1 MIKNKHR
8 VRYINAFIAVSIAAI
23 RTFQI
28 DGINLRVLN
37 IHFGGKSRNGYGK
50 NHNKCDNRSK
60 NLFHIIHIPP
70 FFGKRKSIFA
80 EYLPSAA
87 TRRTHSNICYHSPPR
102 LSTPFPHLT
111 KLFLICV
118 KLCRKKPPPCVA
130 WRRSQTDYIFS
141 VCFCHLFLFVQ
152 KKCGNNNKNLN
163 STLSFRILTDS
174 PLYF

>member
-70 FFGKRKSIFA
+70 FFGKRKSLFCRISSLGGNPPNTFQ
-80 EYLPSAA
+80 YMLPLPAALVNSVSAFDKF
-87 TRRTHSNICYHSPPR
+87 I
-102 LSTPFPHLT
+102 PHL
-111 KLFLICV
+111 
-118 KLCRKKPPPCVA
+118 RKTLSQKPPSCVA

>member
-70 FFGKRKSIFA
+70 FFGKRKSLFCRISSLGGNPPNTFQ
-80 EYLPSAA
+80 YMLPLPAALVNSVSAFDK
-87 TRRTHSNICYHSPPR
+87 II
-102 LSTPFPHLT
+102 PHLRKT
-111 KLFLICV
+111 LSQINIHPLRGWIFILVCFRTLVKAFCKNVCLWAIDGFNRFICSADCLKQLSKLF
-118 KLCRKKPPPCVA
+118 
-130 WRRSQTDYIFS
+130 F
-141 VCFCHLFLFVQ
+141 F
-152 KKCGNNNKNLN
+152 
-163 STLSFRILTDS
+163 
-174 PLYF
+174 

>member
-87 TRRTHSNICYHSPPR
+87 TRRTYSNICYHSPPR

-111 KLFLICV
+111 KSFLICV
-118 KLCRKKPPPCVA
+118 KLCRKN
-130 WRRSQTDYIFS
+130 RRHALHGDGHRQIIY
-141 VCFCHLFLFVQ
+141 FLFVFAIYSCLC
-152 KKCGNNNKNLN
+152 KRNAGTTTKI
-163 STLSFRILTDS
+163 STA
-174 PLYF
+174 LYRSEY